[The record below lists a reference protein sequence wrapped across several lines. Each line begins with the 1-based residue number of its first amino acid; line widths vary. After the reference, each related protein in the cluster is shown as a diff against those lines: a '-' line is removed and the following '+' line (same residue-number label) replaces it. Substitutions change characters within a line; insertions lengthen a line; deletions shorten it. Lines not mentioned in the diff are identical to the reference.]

1 MGKIVSA
8 VYDNRATATAATEA
22 LLNNGFGEGDISVL
36 MSDSTQGREFNVN
49 TTTKAPEGASL
60 GAAAG
65 GVLGAIVA
73 TLVAMGDLVIPGI
86 SLVAAGP
93 IVAALAGAGAGG
105 TVGGL
110 LGAMV
115 GWGIPEHEARMMAE
129 RVAQGGIL
137 VGVMTH
143 ADRAPVASQV
153 LRSCGGSHVTA
164 SAG

>member
-8 VYDNRATATAATEA
+8 VYDNRATAVAATDA
-22 LLNNGFGEGDISVL
+22 LLAAGFGQADISVL
-36 MSDSTQGREFNVN
+36 MSDSTQGREFNVAV
-49 TTTKAPEGASL
+49 TTKAPEGASL

-73 TLVAMGDLVIPGI
+73 TLVALGDLVIPCI

-105 TVGGL
+105 TLGGL
-110 LGAMV
+110 MGAMV
-115 GWGIPEHEARMMAE
+115 GWGMPEHEARLMAE

-137 VGVMTH
+137 VGVQTH
-143 ADRAPVASQV
+143 ADRAKAAQEV
-153 LRSCGGSHVTA
+153 LRSCGGSHVRQAT
-164 SAG
+164 S